1 MSTMEE
7 RIIFAENLQRL
18 MDERGKSRNDLS
30 FETGIKYA
38 TICEW
43 LNKRKYPRIDKVQL
57 LADHFG
63 VSKTDLI
70 EKRSTVSPVK
80 SHRIPVLGSVPA
92 GIPLEAI
99 EDIVDY
105 EDIPES
111 MSRNGEFFGLRVN
124 GESMVPV
131 FNDGDTVI
139 IQKQDSADTG
149 DYVVAMINGG
159 EATLKKLKRF
169 DEGII
174 LIPNNPE
181 FFPVTYTNDQILS
194 LPVRIIGK
202 VVELRRKF

>member
-1 MSTMEE
+1 MEFGE
-7 RIIFAENLQRL
+7 RLKELR
-18 MDERGKSRNDLS
+18 ERAGLS
-30 FETGIKYA
+30 QDALASE
-38 TICEW
+38 
-43 LNKRKYPRIDKVQL
+43 LNKSKSLISMYESGKRIPPYETQEL
-57 LADHFG
+57 IADFFNVG
-63 VSKTDLI
+63 LDYLMGRENVYLTLNTSK
-70 EKRSTVSPVK
+70 PQ
-80 SHRIPVLGSVPA
+80 RIPVLGSVPA

-105 EDIPES
+105 EEIPES
-111 MSRNGEFFGLRVN
+111 MARNGEFFGLRVN

-149 DYVVAMINGG
+149 DYIVAMINGG

>member
-1 MSTMEE
+1 MEFGE
-7 RIIFAENLQRL
+7 RLKELR
-18 MDERGKSRNDLS
+18 ERAGLS
-30 FETGIKYA
+30 QDALASE
-38 TICEW
+38 
-43 LNKRKYPRIDKVQL
+43 LNKSKSLISMYESGKRIPPYETQEL
-57 LADHFG
+57 IADFFNVG
-63 VSKTDLI
+63 LDYLMGRENVYLTLNTSK
-70 EKRSTVSPVK
+70 PQ
-80 SHRIPVLGSVPA
+80 RIPVLGSVPA

>member
-1 MSTMEE
+1 MEFGE
-7 RIIFAENLQRL
+7 RLKELR
-18 MDERGKSRNDLS
+18 ERAGLS
-30 FETGIKYA
+30 QDALASE
-38 TICEW
+38 
-43 LNKRKYPRIDKVQL
+43 LNKSKSLISMYESGKRIPPYETQEL
-57 LADHFG
+57 IADFFNVG
-63 VSKTDLI
+63 LDYLMGRENVYLTLNTSK
-70 EKRSTVSPVK
+70 PQ
-80 SHRIPVLGSVPA
+80 RIPVLGSVPA

-169 DEGII
+169 DDGII

>member
-1 MSTMEE
+1 
-7 RIIFAENLQRL
+7 
-18 MDERGKSRNDLS
+18 
-30 FETGIKYA
+30 
-38 TICEW
+38 
-43 LNKRKYPRIDKVQL
+43 
-57 LADHFG
+57 
-63 VSKTDLI
+63 
-70 EKRSTVSPVK
+70 
-80 SHRIPVLGSVPA
+80 
-92 GIPLEAI
+92 
-99 EDIVDY
+99 
-105 EDIPES
+105 
-111 MSRNGEFFGLRVN
+111 
-124 GESMVPV
+124 MVPV

>member
-1 MSTMEE
+1 MEFGE
-7 RIIFAENLQRL
+7 RLKELR
-18 MDERGKSRNDLS
+18 ERAGLS
-30 FETGIKYA
+30 QDALASE
-38 TICEW
+38 
-43 LNKRKYPRIDKVQL
+43 LNKSKSLISMYESGKRIPPYETQEL
-57 LADHFG
+57 IADFFNVG
-63 VSKTDLI
+63 LDYLMGRENVYLTLNTSK
-70 EKRSTVSPVK
+70 PQ
-80 SHRIPVLGSVPA
+80 RIPVLGSVPA

-105 EDIPES
+105 EEIPES

-181 FFPVTYTNDQILS
+181 FFPVTYTNDQIES

>member
-1 MSTMEE
+1 MSIGDNIRNRRKQKKMTLEE
-7 RIIFAENLQRL
+7 LSLFAGVTRQTLSRYENGIIAVPKDRIELIAKALETNPAVL
-18 MDERGKSRNDLS
+18 MGWNVEKKSS
-30 FETGIKYA
+30 
-38 TICEW
+38 
-43 LNKRKYPRIDKVQL
+43 
-57 LADHFG
+57 
-63 VSKTDLI
+63 
-70 EKRSTVSPVK
+70 K

-105 EDIPES
+105 EEIPES

-124 GESMVPV
+124 GESMIPV

>member
-1 MSTMEE
+1 MEFGE
-7 RIIFAENLQRL
+7 RLKELR
-18 MDERGKSRNDLS
+18 ERAGLS
-30 FETGIKYA
+30 QDALASE
-38 TICEW
+38 
-43 LNKRKYPRIDKVQL
+43 LNKSKSLISMYESGKRIPPYETQEL
-57 LADHFG
+57 IADFFNVG
-63 VSKTDLI
+63 LDYLMGRENVYLTLNTSK
-70 EKRSTVSPVK
+70 PQ
-80 SHRIPVLGSVPA
+80 RIPVLGSVPA

-99 EDIVDY
+99 EDIVDF
-105 EDIPES
+105 EEIPES

>member
-1 MSTMEE
+1 MSIGDNIRNRRKQKKMTLEE
-7 RIIFAENLQRL
+7 LSLFAGVTRQTLSRYENGIIAVPKDRIESIAKALETNPAVL
-18 MDERGKSRNDLS
+18 MGWNVEKKSS
-30 FETGIKYA
+30 
-38 TICEW
+38 
-43 LNKRKYPRIDKVQL
+43 
-57 LADHFG
+57 
-63 VSKTDLI
+63 
-70 EKRSTVSPVK
+70 K

-111 MSRNGEFFGLRVN
+111 MSRSGEFFGLRVN

>member
-1 MSTMEE
+1 MEFGE
-7 RIIFAENLQRL
+7 RLKELR
-18 MDERGKSRNDLS
+18 ERAGLS
-30 FETGIKYA
+30 QDALASE
-38 TICEW
+38 
-43 LNKRKYPRIDKVQL
+43 LNKSKSLISMYESGKRIPPYETQEL
-57 LADHFG
+57 IADFFNVG
-63 VSKTDLI
+63 LDYLMGRENVYLTLNTSK
-70 EKRSTVSPVK
+70 PQ
-80 SHRIPVLGSVPA
+80 RIPVLGSVPA

-105 EDIPES
+105 EEIPDS
-111 MSRNGEFFGLRVN
+111 MARNGEFFGLRVN

>member
-1 MSTMEE
+1 MSIGDNIRNRRKQKKMTLEE
-7 RIIFAENLQRL
+7 LSLFAGVTRQTLSRYENGIIAVPKDRIELIAKALETNPAVL
-18 MDERGKSRNDLS
+18 MGWNVEKKSS
-30 FETGIKYA
+30 
-38 TICEW
+38 
-43 LNKRKYPRIDKVQL
+43 
-57 LADHFG
+57 
-63 VSKTDLI
+63 
-70 EKRSTVSPVK
+70 K

>member
-1 MSTMEE
+1 MEFGE
-7 RIIFAENLQRL
+7 RLKELR
-18 MDERGKSRNDLS
+18 ERAGLS
-30 FETGIKYA
+30 QDALASE
-38 TICEW
+38 
-43 LNKRKYPRIDKVQL
+43 LNKSKSLISMYESGKRIPPYETQEL
-57 LADHFG
+57 IADFFNVG
-63 VSKTDLI
+63 LDYLMGRENVYLTLNTSK
-70 EKRSTVSPVK
+70 PQ
-80 SHRIPVLGSVPA
+80 RIPVLGSVPA

-111 MSRNGEFFGLRVN
+111 MARNGEFFGLRVN